1 MKILAGLLS
10 LSLLVVAPTA
20 MAQRPAAA
28 AAASGSMQCD
38 PSRATAARVSDVAG
52 DPKAWLGKCVTVKG
66 VYSDERLY
74 ASAADAK
81 AKKTSIGGYVNLSVY
96 AEGIWSG
103 EFTGRVTD
111 CEQQQNDLDTGL
123 LRSPGISLM
132 GRVLG
137 CITPEGPFLL
147 FMSQGKLTKAG

>member
-1 MKILAGLLS
+1 MNAFATVAALALLS
-10 LSLLVVAPTA
+10 AAPA
-20 MAQRPAAA
+20 FAQRPAVRSMTCDPAH
-28 AAASGSMQCD
+28 AASATVGAIASD
-38 PSRATAARVSDVAG
+38 PAA
-52 DPKAWLGKCVTVKG
+52 WMGKCVTVKG

-81 AKKTSIGGYVNLSVY
+81 AKRTSVGGYVNLSAY
-96 AEGIWSG
+96 AEGVWTG
-103 EFTGRVTD
+103 AFTGKVTD
-111 CEQQQNDLDTGL
+111 CEQAQNDLDVGV